1 MDGGPFP
8 ETWTSSPDPSVP
20 LDEREIKIHM
30 HTKHTCTK
38 YIHTCMH
45 ICLFYYS
52 TRKQYFVIVYLI
64 FFFFVMLIK
73 FCLF

>member
-8 ETWTSSPDPSVP
+8 GTWTSSPDHSVP

-45 ICLFYYS
+45 ICVLLKKKIFCYCLLDVFS
-52 TRKQYFVIVYLI
+52 FFCLVDQDLPI
-64 FFFFVMLIK
+64 FF
-73 FCLF
+73 